1 MVPRLFYSKISFKT
15 SLYCVRIAY
24 IISYMR
30 KRQSQFH
37 IYFDKDVL
45 DRLMKVAKEEGRTV
59 TELIREAVAE
69 LLSDRERGKPRRR
82 DKQ

>member
-1 MVPRLFYSKISFKT
+1 
-15 SLYCVRIAY
+15 
-24 IISYMR
+24 MR

-45 DRLMKVAKEEGRTV
+45 DRLRKVAKEEGRTV

-69 LLSDRERGKPRRR
+69 LLRDRERGKPRRR